1 MTEYILDTDT
11 CIYWLKGHEEIRK
24 KVGHAGVYGLR
35 VTIITLAELKYG
47 DYNSQKVSENLENID
62 KFLRKVKVL
71 PLDHDAAERFGKIK
85 TDLRRS
91 GQTIQ
96 DFDIL
101 IASITL
107 VHGGVLV
114 TNNVKHFKRI
124 PELTYE
130 SWLQE

>member
-11 CIYWLKGHEEIRK
+11 CIYLLKGNEEIR
-24 KVGHAGVYGLR
+24 
-35 VTIITLAELKYG
+35 
-47 DYNSQKVSENLENID
+47 
-62 KFLRKVKVL
+62 
-71 PLDHDAAERFGKIK
+71 
-85 TDLRRS
+85 RRS